1 MTDIIKVLGQYDLD
15 ATTERE
21 LYTVPNLSQTTTSTL
36 AVANRTGASITFRVS
51 VSPDDAATDPKDYLY
66 YDAPLAANST
76 LTAVL
81 GMTLAQNDTVRI
93 YASATGLS
101 FNLFGVETS

>member
-36 AVANRTGASITFRVS
+36 AVCNRTGASITFRVS
-51 VSPDDAATDPKDYLY
+51 VSKDDAVTDDMDYLY